1 MMYFNLPKRMIN
13 ITKLVCVIGVV
24 SVAFSSCLQKD
35 VYDPANS
42 GDKEEEVTLDNYFD
56 FATTKNI
63 QLNIDYG
70 KECPRAY
77 FEVYAEN
84 PLSYVAEGG
93 QIIKK
98 AGVSH
103 IATGFTDI
111 QGRYIKPA
119 SFPTAVS
126 EVYIYSPDFGVPT
139 LYKTKV
145 VGSDVSAKITFEN
158 ALDVTPVDSSTRSA
172 QTRSSLKFI
181 TNVIPNVLGTWNV
194 NTGRPNYLDAS
205 KKINVDA
212 TLKSYITT
220 YFPEGKNNV
229 GTNLVSDDAD
239 ILIKEDA
246 NVVVNYF
253 GGDTGAQSVFAYY
266 CYSENASIDEI
277 RQAAKHACVIFPNAH
292 KSSLGNYSGVAV
304 NLKYIN
310 ETGSF
315 PEEEPERI
323 PAGTKIGFLIWN
335 DGWRGVKAN
344 GNMFY
349 STKSLNS
356 DKISHTAIFAAKNK
370 VGERVNVI
378 TMEDWKN
385 GENDYNDVAFV
396 ISSNPIAAIE
406 VPDVPNPGDRQGTE
420 KYSGVLGFEDNWPE
434 QGDYDLNDVV
444 MKYQSSVD
452 YNIDNKVLNII
463 DKFTLAWTG
472 ANYKNSFAYEVPFDL
487 SKASKVT
494 VNGSETSSYS
504 GNVITLF
511 KDAKAEL
518 GVSNVNAEDMINQNI
533 QEKTYTVSIQFN
545 NPTLDK
551 SVVVAPYNPFIK
563 VFNSATEVHLTD
575 HKPTTG
581 ANNRFPSGAD
591 ISRGDVDGTY
601 FICKDGFPF
610 AIHVDARLDASILNL
625 DLKKENQR
633 IDKTYPK
640 FAEWA
645 KTRDPQIKW
654 WK

>member
-1 MMYFNLPKRMIN
+1 MMCFNLPQRMIN
-13 ITKLVCVIGVV
+13 IAKLACVIGVV

-42 GDKEEEVTLDNYFD
+42 GDKEEVTLDNYFD

-158 ALDVTPVDSSTRSA
+158 ALDVTALDSSTRSA

-220 YFPEGKNNV
+220 YFPEGKNNK
-229 GTNLVSDDAD
+229 GTLVSDDAD
-239 ILIKEDA
+239 ILITKDA
-246 NVVVNYF
+246 NVVINYF
-253 GGDTGAQSVFAYY
+253 GGNTAAQSVFAYY
-266 CYSENASIDEI
+266 CYPKDASVDEM
-277 RQAAKHACVIFPNAH
+277 REATKHACVIFPNAH
-292 KSSLGNYSGVAV
+292 GNSLGYYSGVAV
-304 NLKYIN
+304 NLKYISKD
-310 ETGSF
+310 GKF
-315 PEEEPERI
+315 PQDDPERI
-323 PAGTKIGFLIWN
+323 PADTRIGFLIWN
-335 DGWRGVKAN
+335 NGWVNAKAN

-349 STKSLNS
+349 STKALNS
-356 DKISHTAIFAAKNK
+356 DGISHTAIFAAENK
-370 VGERVNVI
+370 AGERVNVI
-378 TMEDWKN
+378 TMEDWKSDK
-385 GENDYNDVAFV
+385 DYNDVAFV
-396 ISSNPIAAIE
+396 ISSNPIAAIV
-406 VPDVPNPGDRQGTE
+406 VPGLPNPDDRKGTE

-494 VNGSETSSYS
+494 VNGSEASSYS

-563 VFNSATEVHLTD
+563 VFNSGTEVHLTD

>member
-1 MMYFNLPKRMIN
+1 MYFNLPKRMIN

-42 GDKEEEVTLDNYFD
+42 GDKEEGGTLDNYFD

>member
-1 MMYFNLPKRMIN
+1 MMCFNLPQRMIN
-13 ITKLVCVIGVV
+13 IAKLACVIGVV

-42 GDKEEEVTLDNYFD
+42 GDKEEVTLDNYFD

-158 ALDVTPVDSSTRSA
+158 ALDVTAVNSSTRSV

-220 YFPEGKNNV
+220 YFPEGKNNK
-229 GTNLVSDDAD
+229 GTLVSDDAD
-239 ILIKEDA
+239 ILITKDA
-246 NVVVNYF
+246 NVVINYF
-253 GGDTGAQSVFAYY
+253 GGNTAAQSVFAYY
-266 CYSENASIDEI
+266 CYPKDASVDEM
-277 RQAAKHACVIFPNAH
+277 REATKHACVIFPNAH
-292 KSSLGNYSGVAV
+292 GNSLGYYSGVAV
-304 NLKYIN
+304 NLKYISKD
-310 ETGSF
+310 GKF
-315 PEEEPERI
+315 PQDDPERI
-323 PAGTKIGFLIWN
+323 PADTRIGFLIWN
-335 DGWRGVKAN
+335 NGWVNAKAN

-349 STKSLNS
+349 STKALNS
-356 DKISHTAIFAAKNK
+356 DGISHTAIFAAENK
-370 VGERVNVI
+370 AGERVNVI
-378 TMEDWKN
+378 TMEDWKSDK
-385 GENDYNDVAFV
+385 DYNDVAFV
-396 ISSNPIAAIE
+396 ISSNPIAAIV
-406 VPDVPNPGDRQGTE
+406 VPGLPNPDDRKGTE

-494 VNGSETSSYS
+494 VNGSEASSYS

-533 QEKTYTVSIQFN
+533 QEKTYTVSIQFDD
-545 NPTLDK
+545 PTLDK

>member
-1 MMYFNLPKRMIN
+1 MIN
-13 ITKLVCVIGVV
+13 IAKLACVISVV

-42 GDKEEEVTLDNYFD
+42 GDKEEVTLDNYFD

-158 ALDVTPVDSSTRSA
+158 VLDVTPVDSSTRSA
-172 QTRSSLKFI
+172 QTRAAVKFI
-181 TNVIPNVLGTWNV
+181 TDVIPNVLGTWNA
-194 NTGRPNYLDAS
+194 NSGKPDYLDAS

-229 GTNLVSDDAD
+229 GPLVTDNAD

-246 NVVVNYF
+246 NVVINYF
-253 GGDTGAQSVFAYY
+253 GGDTGAKSVFAYY
-266 CYSENASIDEI
+266 CYPKDASTDEI
-277 RQAAKHACVIFPNAH
+277 RKATKHACVIFPNAH
-292 KSSLGNYSGVAV
+292 GNSLGYYSGVAV

-310 ETGSF
+310 ETGNF
-315 PEEEPERI
+315 PQKDPERI
-323 PAGTKIGFLIWN
+323 PANTKIGFLIWN
-335 DGWRGVKAN
+335 NGWVNAKAN

-370 VGERVNVI
+370 AGDRVNVI

-420 KYSGVLGFEDNWPE
+420 MYSGVLGFEDNWPE

-472 ANYKNSFAYEVPFDL
+472 AN
-487 SKASKVT
+487 KVT
-494 VNGSETSSYS
+494 VNGSEASSYS

>member
-1 MMYFNLPKRMIN
+1 MYFNLPKRMIN

-42 GDKEEEVTLDNYFD
+42 GDKEEEVTLDNYFN

-181 TNVIPNVLGTWNV
+181 TNVIPTVLGTWNV

-205 KKINVDA
+205 QKINVDA

-370 VGERVNVI
+370 AGERVNVI

-487 SKASKVT
+487 SKASQVII
-494 VNGSETSSYS
+494 NGDEITSYS

>member
-1 MMYFNLPKRMIN
+1 MIN

-70 KECPRAY
+70 KECPQTY

-119 SFPTAVS
+119 SFPTAIS

-194 NTGRPNYLDAS
+194 NTGRPNYLDTS

-292 KSSLGNYSGVAV
+292 KSNLGNYSGVAV

-370 VGERVNVI
+370 AGDRVNVI

>member
-1 MMYFNLPKRMIN
+1 MYFNLPKRMIN

-194 NTGRPNYLDAS
+194 NTGRPNYLDTS

-292 KSSLGNYSGVAV
+292 KSNLGNYSGVAV

-370 VGERVNVI
+370 AGDRVNVI

-420 KYSGVLGFEDNWPE
+420 MYSGVLGFEDNWPE

-494 VNGSETSSYS
+494 VNGSEASSYS

>member
-1 MMYFNLPKRMIN
+1 MYFNLPKRMIN

-266 CYSENASIDEI
+266 CYSENASIDKI
-277 RQAAKHACVIFPNAH
+277 RQAAKHACVIFPNVH

-304 NLKYIN
+304 NLKYID

-370 VGERVNVI
+370 AGDRVNVI

-420 KYSGVLGFEDNWPE
+420 MYSGVLGFEDNWPE

-494 VNGSETSSYS
+494 VNGSEASSYS

>member
-1 MMYFNLPKRMIN
+1 MYFNLPKRMIN

-205 KKINVDA
+205 KNINVDA

>member
-1 MMYFNLPKRMIN
+1 MYFNLPKRMIN
-13 ITKLVCVIGVV
+13 ITKLACVISVV

-42 GDKEEEVTLDNYFD
+42 GDKEEVTLDNYFD

-494 VNGSETSSYS
+494 VNGSEASSYS

>member
-1 MMYFNLPKRMIN
+1 MIN

-42 GDKEEEVTLDNYFD
+42 GDKEEEVTLDNYFN

-158 ALDVTPVDSSTRSA
+158 ALDVTAVDSSTRSA

-205 KKINVDA
+205 QKINVDA

-266 CYSENASIDEI
+266 CYSENASIDKI
-277 RQAAKHACVIFPNAH
+277 RQAAKHACVIFPNVH

-304 NLKYIN
+304 NLKYID

>member
-1 MMYFNLPKRMIN
+1 MMCFNLPQRMIN
-13 ITKLVCVIGVV
+13 IAKLACVIGVV
-24 SVAFSSCLQKD
+24 SVVFSSCLQKD

-42 GDKEEEVTLDNYFD
+42 GDKEEVTLDNYFD

-194 NTGRPNYLDAS
+194 NTGRPNYLDTS

-292 KSSLGNYSGVAV
+292 KSNLGNYSGVAV

-494 VNGSETSSYS
+494 VNGSEASSYS

>member
-1 MMYFNLPKRMIN
+1 MMCFNLPQRMIN
-13 ITKLVCVIGVV
+13 IAKLACVISVV

-42 GDKEEEVTLDNYFD
+42 GDKEEVTLDNYFD

-172 QTRSSLKFI
+172 QTRAAVK
-181 TNVIPNVLGTWNV
+181 
-194 NTGRPNYLDAS
+194 
-205 KKINVDA
+205 
-212 TLKSYITT
+212 YITT

-229 GTNLVSDDAD
+229 GPLVTDNAD

-246 NVVVNYF
+246 NVVINYF
-253 GGDTGAQSVFAYY
+253 GGDTGAKSVFAYY
-266 CYSENASIDEI
+266 CYPKDASTDEI
-277 RQAAKHACVIFPNAH
+277 RKATKHACVIFPNAH
-292 KSSLGNYSGVAV
+292 GNSLGYYSGVAV

-310 ETGSF
+310 ETGNF
-315 PEEEPERI
+315 PQEDPERI
-323 PAGTKIGFLIWN
+323 PANTKIGFLIWN
-335 DGWRGVKAN
+335 NGWVNAKAN

-370 VGERVNVI
+370 AGDRVNVI

-487 SKASKVT
+487 SKASQVII
-494 VNGSETSSYS
+494 NGDEITSYS

>member
-1 MMYFNLPKRMIN
+1 MIN

>member
-1 MMYFNLPKRMIN
+1 MMCFNLPQRMIN
-13 ITKLVCVIGVV
+13 IAKLACVIGVV
-24 SVAFSSCLQKD
+24 SVVFSSCLQKD
-35 VYDPANS
+35 VYDPANL
-42 GDKEEEVTLDNYFD
+42 GDKEEVTLDNYFD

-158 ALDVTPVDSSTRSA
+158 ALDVTAVDSSTRSA

-194 NTGRPNYLDAS
+194 NTGRPNYLDTS

-292 KSSLGNYSGVAV
+292 KSNLGNYSGVAV

-370 VGERVNVI
+370 AGDRVNVI

>member
-1 MMYFNLPKRMIN
+1 
-13 ITKLVCVIGVV
+13 
-24 SVAFSSCLQKD
+24 
-35 VYDPANS
+35 
-42 GDKEEEVTLDNYFD
+42 
-56 FATTKNI
+56 
-63 QLNIDYG
+63 
-70 KECPRAY
+70 
-77 FEVYAEN
+77 
-84 PLSYVAEGG
+84 
-93 QIIKK
+93 
-98 AGVSH
+98 
-103 IATGFTDI
+103 
-111 QGRYIKPA
+111 
-119 SFPTAVS
+119 
-126 EVYIYSPDFGVPT
+126 
-139 LYKTKV
+139 
-145 VGSDVSAKITFEN
+145 
-158 ALDVTPVDSSTRSA
+158 
-172 QTRSSLKFI
+172 
-181 TNVIPNVLGTWNV
+181 
-194 NTGRPNYLDAS
+194 
-205 KKINVDA
+205 VDA

-266 CYSENASIDEI
+266 CYSENASIDKI
-277 RQAAKHACVIFPNAH
+277 RQAAKHACVIFPNVH

-304 NLKYIN
+304 NLKYID

-370 VGERVNVI
+370 AGDRVNVI

-487 SKASKVT
+487 SKASQVII
-494 VNGSETSSYS
+494 NGDEITSYS

>member
-1 MMYFNLPKRMIN
+1 MYFNLPKRMIN

-194 NTGRPNYLDAS
+194 NTGRPNYLDTS

-292 KSSLGNYSGVAV
+292 KSNLGNYSGVAV

-370 VGERVNVI
+370 AGDRVNVI

-494 VNGSETSSYS
+494 VNGSEASSYS

>member
-1 MMYFNLPKRMIN
+1 MYFNLPKRMIN

-292 KSSLGNYSGVAV
+292 KSNLGNYSGVAV